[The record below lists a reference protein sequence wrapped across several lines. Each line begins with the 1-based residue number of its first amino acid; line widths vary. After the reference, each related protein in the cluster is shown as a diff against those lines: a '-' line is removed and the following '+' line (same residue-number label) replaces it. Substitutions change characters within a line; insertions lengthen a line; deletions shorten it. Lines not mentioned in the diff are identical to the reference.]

1 MRSVLRPDRSV
12 SQANLKG
19 RGAPGDASGG
29 GEGARSVDAFEK
41 NRRAWDAAVA
51 SGDRWTRP
59 VSSEDIERA
68 RRGEWSVLLTPD
80 TPVPRRWFGDLAS
93 SRVLALASG
102 GGQQAPIF
110 AAAGATV
117 TLLDA
122 SDAQLAQDRMVAERD
137 GLTLTTA
144 QGDMRD
150 LSRFEDASFD
160 LVFNP
165 CSTCFVDD
173 IERVWREVA
182 RVLAPGGALLTGFTN
197 PWVYLF
203 DAARFDAGELVVVNR
218 LPHSEELDG
227 MVEFSHTFAT
237 QIGGQLRAGLVVTD
251 MYEDTWDAQWAVMK
265 GRAPC
270 FMATRAVKPFRR

>member
-1 MRSVLRPDRSV
+1 MD
-12 SQANLKG
+12 Q
-19 RGAPGDASGG
+19 
-29 GEGARSVDAFEK
+29 FEK
-41 NRRAWDAAVA
+41 NRLAWDAAVA
-51 SGDRWTRP
+51 NGNRWTRP
-59 VSSEDIERA
+59 VSTDEIERA
-68 RRGEWSVLLTPD
+68 RKGDWSVLLTPD
-80 TPVPRRWFGDLAS
+80 TPVPRAWFGDLSS

-110 AAAGATV
+110 AAAGAQVTV
-117 TLLDA
+117 LDA
-122 SDAQLAQDRMVAERD
+122 SDAQLSQDRMVAARD
-137 GLTLTTA
+137 GLDLTTV

-150 LSRFEDASFD
+150 LSRFDGGAFD

-173 IERVWREVA
+173 VERVWREVA

-203 DAARFDAGELVVVNR
+203 DAARFDAGELVVVHR

-227 MVEFSHTFAT
+227 MVEFSHTLSA

-270 FMATRAVKPFRR
+270 FLATRARKPPAMGAR